1 MQLNSIGI
9 QASLNIKI
17 HSQVVVLQS
26 GSYMQYIMYLDN
38 TNIFDSKINELKW
51 QYTCTNK
58 YTYIFNLQIF
68 EISGRENNL

>member
-1 MQLNSIGI
+1 M
-9 QASLNIKI
+9 
-17 HSQVVVLQS
+17 VLQS

-58 YTYIFNLQIF
+58 YTYISNLQIF